1 MKDISYIEVEMKKSY
16 GNTLYYPVCSKALMF
31 TSLTG
36 TKTLNAD
43 MLKTIECIGHSVK
56 VTVDINNK
64 KSLIL
69 IFIAQIYLFS
79 KIMNYI
85 LNFRFFFFSPIKI
98 F

>member
-43 MLKTIECIGHSVK
+43 MLKTIECLGHSVK

-64 KSLIL
+64 KE
-69 IFIAQIYLFS
+69 LFDIS
-79 KIMNYI
+79 F
-85 LNFRFFFFSPIKI
+85 L
-98 F
+98 